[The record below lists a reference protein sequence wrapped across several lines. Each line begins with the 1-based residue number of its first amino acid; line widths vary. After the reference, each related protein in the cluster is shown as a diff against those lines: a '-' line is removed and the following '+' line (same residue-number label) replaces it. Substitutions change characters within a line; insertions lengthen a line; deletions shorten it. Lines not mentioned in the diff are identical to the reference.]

1 MASAMMPWESE
12 TYFSVWPL
20 PDGLANAFG
29 KFLGA
34 QK

>member
-12 TYFSVWPL
+12 TYFSVRPL